1 MKRTDSS
8 CCHHDILPEFTLK
21 AASAEK
27 DHMDSAQEWT
37 RGEIRTDDNHA
48 GWYELRCHQTLLRRI
63 HYVSFD
69 NHKKSMVAPDWEARR
84 AGALLLLQG
93 RQRWV
98 RGPAVLDR
106 ARTAATTRRVYGCA
120 EKANLQLRRG
130 RDGTGDSTF
139 RCWIP
144 ANWKVS
150 WNGVRRTPSVP
161 TNRLLSRASS
171 TNSSSA
177 ICSTSTTGGKPNGVM
192 EGNRRRHRFTKTR
205 TASLALASHV
215 WRWWADN
222 CEGQGFRASDAVPV
236 AKLAFEFL
244 VLTAARWGEVR
255 WAEWAE
261 INRTEGVWTVPQ
273 TRMKAKR
280 EHRVPLC
287 RCATEILGE
296 ARMRDNGASPMV
308 LTHGGG
314 NPLADKQLRGT

>member
-1 MKRTDSS
+1 
-8 CCHHDILPEFTLK
+8 
-21 AASAEK
+21 
-27 DHMDSAQEWT
+27 
-37 RGEIRTDDNHA
+37 
-48 GWYELRCHQTLLRRI
+48 
-63 HYVSFD
+63 
-69 NHKKSMVAPDWEARR
+69 
-84 AGALLLLQG
+84 
-93 RQRWV
+93 
-98 RGPAVLDR
+98 
-106 ARTAATTRRVYGCA
+106 
-120 EKANLQLRRG
+120 
-130 RDGTGDSTF
+130 
-139 RCWIP
+139 
-144 ANWKVS
+144 
-150 WNGVRRTPSVP
+150 
-161 TNRLLSRASS
+161 
-171 TNSSSA
+171 
-177 ICSTSTTGGKPNGVM
+177 M

-287 RCATEILGE
+287 RRATEILGE

-308 LTHGGG
+308 LTRGGG
-314 NPLADKQLRGT
+314 NPLADKQLR